1 MYTNIKSAVI
11 IYKSYNGCLHNKEST
26 INLSPKEET
35 TYVEQHLTQL
45 LHCIASCW
53 QTESQIYLQP
63 FINIINTWKTQ
74 CMASRFTQKLA
85 RWDLFSSISQN
96 SSQNRLQKMY
106 QLAAIFRQWQPGS
119 CWCDISHVKSSVEDY
134 INRMMD
140 STQFHSMHSDI
151 PGAKPWWVHRKF
163 TELWWFNGP
172 NVDWTITTETLHIS
186 PYNIAP
192 RS

>member
-1 MYTNIKSAVI
+1 MFTVYTIKTFVSERGDHICWAVPDPAAPLHCLLLANWKSNLFAT
-11 IYKSYNGCLHNKEST
+11 IYQHNK
-26 INLSPKEET
+26 
-35 TYVEQHLTQL
+35 HL
-45 LHCIASCW
+45 
-53 QTESQIYLQP
+53 E
-63 FINIINTWKTQ
+63 TQ

-119 CWCDISHVKSSVEDY
+119 CWCDISHEKSSVEDY

-140 STQFHSMHSDI
+140 STQFHSMRSDI